1 MPQFDFYS
9 FPSQVFWT
17 ITGFL
22 FFYFFILKYYI
33 VKFSELFKMRQKLYN
48 LTKFKINNID
58 SHKKDFYNIFFR
70 NFL

>member
-9 FPSQVFWT
+9 FPGQVFWT
-17 ITGFL
+17 LLGFL

-33 VKFSELFKMRQKLYN
+33 VKFAEVIKMRQKLYY
-48 LTKFKINNID
+48 LTKHKINNID
-58 SHKKDFYNIFFR
+58 LYKKSIYTIFFR